1 MIFYRKCIRYVTHFH
16 ISRPAMSQAVSCCLL
31 NAEARVPSR
40 SIPFCILVATKLHFS
55 WFSPSTFHSP
65 VSTLTLT
72 LRTHTMTTVHT
83 TQSHNSAPSLT
94 ETSVCVCLMNIN
106 KEPSQQVGVFY
117 TESSG
122 LVSGFNTC
130 TSLRGQR
137 RNWYIII
144 TF

>member
-1 MIFYRKCIRYVTHFH
+1 MLFYRKCIRYVTHFH
-16 ISRPAMSQAVSCCLL
+16 ISRPALSQAVCCCLL
-31 NAEARVPSR
+31 NAEARVLSR
-40 SIPFCILVATKLHFS
+40 SIPFFILIATKLHFT
-55 WFSPSTFHSP
+55 WFSPGTFHFHI
-65 VSTLTLT
+65 STLTLT
-72 LRTHTMTTVHT
+72 LRTHPLTAVHT

-94 ETSVCVCLMNIN
+94 KTFVCVCLKNIN